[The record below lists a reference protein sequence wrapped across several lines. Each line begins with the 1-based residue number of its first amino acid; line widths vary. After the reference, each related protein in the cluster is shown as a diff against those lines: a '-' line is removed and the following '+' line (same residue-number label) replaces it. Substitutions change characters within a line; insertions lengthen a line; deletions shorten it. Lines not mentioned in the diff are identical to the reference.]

1 MSDPARWQ
9 INQYAPPSLTPLFDP
24 AQPQQQPQQQQSQ
37 QLRPLQPSPFRGY
50 STYTKPN
57 IQLPEPDKAD
67 NRRTR
72 ISRACAK
79 KRGPPK
85 GYIEVLENRL
95 KRMERILG
103 NLADTDE
110 EEIKDELSSSMTQTI
125 KDVPN
130 TTPTEITG
138 VMAENKNKTPTELP
152 LTPTLPPTLPPPPLP
167 ISTMRTRYIGD
178 MSPLPF
184 LAQKINFE
192 DARIASKIGVKIKR
206 FGQSLVLYEKDE
218 TKDGKNSNIALLE
231 ELNIIKPGETIKGV
245 NDWIYK
251 VSGVDKVT
259 SDGLLKI
266 YFAYI
271 HSGLPVVNKQL
282 FLKQY
287 RGETGEYP
295 SAPLLNAIYGAAVRY
310 METCDMNGDKISLD
324 IEMQEGWSERLFENL
339 ITFVK
344 GKYSPCISTVQALV
358 IGQNHRASLDEK
370 MASGWLLNSAAI
382 RMAQDLGLHRS
393 SECWDIPDSEKET
406 RKRVWWSVYIMDK
419 WSAAST
425 GRPQTIFDEDCDES
439 YPNESADW
447 DEVMDINHDN
457 GYPSLDKS
465 VAQKAKNENIPI
477 YQPFVQLVKLS
488 EILGRI
494 LQGLYTPLA
503 KKHSEKHGSD
513 AIVTYLDNA
522 LSEWRAALPP
532 ALQISSINV
541 KRLDSHGKTP
551 LLSMSGLMYLSYC
564 TLLILLHRPF
574 IEKDGG
580 QKTRSSQ
587 SSLSICT
594 SAATRCV
601 DIAEK
606 MHYRDFLLV
615 SWNFA
620 IYPVFTA
627 ALIHI
632 YNAANPDSIVSDVA
646 KSNLIKAAGVIKR
659 LSKLSSGAGRLYVV
673 LRQLMKLRKIDIDSC
688 ELSDTDVA
696 PKKRA
701 RTTNWDTTTKKPRP
715 ISTKGKQRSTEGNT
729 TTKVSDV
736 GRGASMEKTY
746 INRSSSAELISPSA
760 NVLSDS
766 EVCSTHSTPSS
777 MSNGDWINGLYSQLQ
792 SEMSNTCQQPQQH
805 ILQQQPQQQ
814 HQHQQIHRQQH
825 HQQQQQQQQQHQREH
840 SQHSLEAD
848 PYSLRQFGLNMDST
862 YTIPP
867 TPSTMPYQPNNNMSD
882 MSNNNISSVMLPTNP
897 ADSFLFGL
905 SDLTFSSPYN
915 NTVPVIPNY
924 DTTVQQQQQQQQ
936 QQPNYL
942 QDQAMIDQTVFRNR
956 PDNPF
961 WSVPSSIELDDWTAY
976 LLPQQPPPPPTT
988 TNLQN
993 SQQRGWNSSGWV

>member
-1 MSDPARWQ
+1 
-9 INQYAPPSLTPLFDP
+9 
-24 AQPQQQPQQQQSQ
+24 
-37 QLRPLQPSPFRGY
+37 
-50 STYTKPN
+50 
-57 IQLPEPDKAD
+57 
-67 NRRTR
+67 
-72 ISRACAK
+72 
-79 KRGPPK
+79 
-85 GYIEVLENRL
+85 
-95 KRMERILG
+95 MERILG

-110 EEIKDELSSSMTQTI
+110 DDIKDDENMTQTTIEDNMTQTI

-130 TTPTEITG
+130 ATPTEITG
-138 VMAENKNKTPTELP
+138 VMTENKTPTEQ
-152 LTPTLPPTLPPPPLP
+152 TLPPV
-167 ISTMRTRYIGD
+167 STMRSRYIGD

-231 ELNIIKPGETIKGV
+231 ELNIIKPGGTIKGV

-251 VSGVDKVT
+251 VAGVDKAT
-259 SDGLLKI
+259 SDSLLKI

-287 RGETGEYP
+287 RGEIGEYP

-310 METCDMNGDKISLD
+310 METCDMNGDKISHD

-344 GKYSPCISTVQALV
+344 GKYTPCISTVQALV

-370 MASGWLLNSAAI
+370 MASGWLLNSAVSAH
-382 RMAQDLGLHRS
+382 LGLHRS

-439 YPNESADW
+439 YPKESADW

-457 GYPSLDKS
+457 GYPSLDKT

-659 LSKLSSGAGRLYVV
+659 LSKLSSGAGRLYLV

-688 ELSDTDVA
+688 ELSDSDVA

-701 RTTNWDTTTKKPRP
+701 RATNWDTTAKKPRP
-715 ISTKGKQRSTEGNT
+715 ISTKGKQRSSEEDT
-729 TTKVSDV
+729 TTKLSDV
-736 GRGASMEKTY
+736 GRGTSMEKTY
-746 INRSSSAELISPSA
+746 INRSSSAELISPST

-766 EVCSTHSTPSS
+766 EACSTHSTPSS

-805 ILQQQPQQQ
+805 ILQQQQLQQQ
-814 HQHQQIHRQQH
+814 LQHQQIHQQRH
-825 HQQQQQQQQQHQREH
+825 QQQQQQQHQRQH

-848 PYSLRQFGLNMDST
+848 PYSLRQFGLNMDPI
-862 YTIPP
+862 YTIPS
-867 TPSTMPYQPNNNMSD
+867 TPSTMPYQPNNSMPNMP
-882 MSNNNISSVMLPTNP
+882 NNNISSVMLPTNP

-915 NTVPVIPNY
+915 NTPSVIPNY

-936 QQPNYL
+936 PNYL
-942 QDQAMIDQTVFRNR
+942 QDQTMIDQTVFRNR

-976 LLPQQPPPPPTT
+976 LLPQQPPA
-988 TNLQN
+988 TNVQN
-993 SQQRGWNSSGWV
+993 SQQRDWNSSGWV